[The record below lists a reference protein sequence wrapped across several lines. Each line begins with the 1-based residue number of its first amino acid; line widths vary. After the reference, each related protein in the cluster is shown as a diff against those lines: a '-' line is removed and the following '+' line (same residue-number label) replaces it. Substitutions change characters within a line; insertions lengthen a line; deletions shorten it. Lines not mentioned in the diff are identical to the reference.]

1 MNPLALLKHRR
12 GVEAPAPTV
21 EPPEADPAA
30 VPQPNPHAA
39 RLAACNA
46 LVKPAADA
54 AARRYA
60 ADQIRKGVKA

>member
-21 EPPEADPAA
+21 EPPADPAA

-60 ADQIRKGVKA
+60 AEGIGA